1 MEIEKM
7 DVNLVVNMRQK
18 RNTWQARPEVPSG
31 SVVEYLT
38 GLQKIVG
45 SIPVWLRCFFFF
57 SCL

>member
-1 MEIEKM
+1 MM
-7 DVNLVVNMRQK
+7 DVNLVVSMRQK
-18 RNTWQARPEVPSG
+18 RNTWQARPEVPSS

-45 SIPVWLRCFFFF
+45 SIPVGLRCFFFF